1 MRIWIILAFLSLTLD
16 AFDYEPI
23 STEIINVNSHN
34 KTISFKSEHL
44 QVGQS
49 GIILT
54 NQQNYEIII
63 ASARIQSIQKDI
75 AIAEYT
81 PFESISQRYL
91 PTPRAEPSKGDSIIF
106 SSFYDQ
112 SIAIAPDQET
122 YNKIITL
129 NSHTH
134 FMHIDLFAAFL
145 AKDGINDPQP
155 KHFKAFCNLYSIG
168 LIHILASNGVNILD
182 CQSFEILETITYPVP
197 TLESTQAPF
206 FSRIANIQTGSLA
219 SKMRSKKSRQ
229 YFSYYDNLLQAPLK
243 TFNQRNRNAL

>member
-1 MRIWIILAFLSLTLD
+1 MRIWIILALSLTLH

-23 STEIINVNSHN
+23 STEIINVDSRN

-49 GIILT
+49 GIILAKK
-54 NQQNYEIII
+54 QNYKVII
-63 ASARIQSIQKDI
+63 ANAQIQNIQEDI
-75 AIAEYT
+75 AIAEYI

-91 PTPRAEPSKGDSIIF
+91 PTPRAEPLEGDKIIF
-106 SSFYDQ
+106 GSFYDQ

-122 YNKIITL
+122 YNKIIALT
-129 NSHTH
+129 SHTR

-155 KHFKAFCNLYSIG
+155 KHFKAFCNIYSIG
-168 LIHILASNGVNILD
+168 LIYILASNGINILD
-182 CQSFEILETITYPVP
+182 CQSFEILQTLDYPVP
-197 TLESTQAPF
+197 TLESTHAPF

-229 YFSYYDNLLQAPLK
+229 YFPYYDNLLQNPLK
-243 TFNQRNRNAL
+243 TFDERNNNAL